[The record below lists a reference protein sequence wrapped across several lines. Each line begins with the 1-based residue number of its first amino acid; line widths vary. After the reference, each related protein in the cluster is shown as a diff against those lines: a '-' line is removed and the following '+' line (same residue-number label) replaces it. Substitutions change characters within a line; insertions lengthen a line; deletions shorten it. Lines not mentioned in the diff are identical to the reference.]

1 MDDHPSLLAYEA
13 RQVIDHRVRAASD
26 ARTART
32 ARGRGHRRHR
42 LAEQL
47 RSVAERLDA

>member
-1 MDDHPSLLAYEA
+1 MNDNPTLLPYEA
-13 RQVIDHRVRAASD
+13 RQVIDARIRGAAD

-32 ARGRGHRRHR
+32 ARPHGRRRHR

-47 RSVAERLDA
+47 RSVAERLDV

>member
-1 MDDHPSLLAYEA
+1 MYDDSSLLPSAA
-13 RQVIDHRVRAASD
+13 RQVIDDRVRHATEARRARAA
-26 ARTART
+26 RP
-32 ARGRGHRRHR
+32 HRRHR